1 MNKFQD
7 TSIWYFNV
15 ITNQNDN
22 LQLSSSAD
30 VIDLESNQNRND
42 LERDCFGPNAV
53 IKLNLNARESQA
65 FQYYRMLMNVKV
77 SEIINI
83 QIKNSVPNQFSSPS
97 LSKLPSLKSSS
108 SSPQKSTVINND
120 NENSI
125 PTPALTMRSSVMRRP
140 VAQLDLIMMRKKQAG
155 SRAAKASMLIFLNIS

>member
-1 MNKFQD
+1 
-7 TSIWYFNV
+7 
-15 ITNQNDN
+15 
-22 LQLSSSAD
+22 
-30 VIDLESNQNRND
+30 
-42 LERDCFGPNAV
+42 
-53 IKLNLNARESQA
+53 
-65 FQYYRMLMNVKV
+65 MNVKG